1 MPLLTVTLRTSDLG
15 GLMQADPT
23 IPLAEYGEL
32 SELFRFYLGL
42 VLETVTFT
50 LGVAG
55 GIVTYV
61 LKERKSKEEVFGLV
75 IPAILCLGMGIGFL
89 RALGYISELRN
100 RLGVVAT
107 ALGIGLA
114 PHVSTLSGSVW
125 FFGLVL
131 TSVGIGLL
139 ILIIPLYRRPL
150 KTA

>member
-1 MPLLTVTLRTSDLG
+1 
-15 GLMQADPT
+15 
-23 IPLAEYGEL
+23 
-32 SELFRFYLGL
+32 
-42 VLETVTFT
+42 
-50 LGVAG
+50 
-55 GIVTYV
+55 
-61 LKERKSKEEVFGLV
+61 
-75 IPAILCLGMGIGFL
+75 MGIGFL